1 MIINNLYLLLHAVSP
16 NLPMDLPMVKGI
28 EGPGLSPGTGAHR
41 GQGLIVGADGRG
53 SRDQQIAE
61 FPEAPNAHVDQGL
74 LAQDPKKWP
83 LKWYVEFVFLRI
95 LYKYS

>member
-1 MIINNLYLLLHAVSP
+1 MQFHPIFPWISP
-16 NLPMDLPMVKGI
+16 WKVTLKVPV
-28 EGPGLSPGTGAHR
+28 SPGTGAHR

-74 LAQDPKKWP
+74 LAQDPK
-83 LKWYVEFVFLRI
+83 VTAEVVCGIGFLPIYYIYIDRYI
-95 LYKYS
+95 IT